1 MKSDEINETDRYY
14 LMDTEMYIE
23 RSGKRNEMKS
33 NEFNTVHYIF
43 WLSLAD
49 FGSSIVCWF
58 LDCLL

>member
-1 MKSDEINETDRYY
+1 
-14 LMDTEMYIE
+14 MDTEMYIE
-23 RSGKRNEMKS
+23 KSEKRNEIKS

-58 LDCLL
+58 LDCFL